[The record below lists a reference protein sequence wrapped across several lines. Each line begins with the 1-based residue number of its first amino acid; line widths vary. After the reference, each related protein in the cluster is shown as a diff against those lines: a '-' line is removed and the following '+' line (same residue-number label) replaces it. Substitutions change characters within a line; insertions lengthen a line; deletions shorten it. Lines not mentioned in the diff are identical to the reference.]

1 MDDTLDLAGDPAVSL
16 TGDERAAARAFVQR
30 CEVRLSTLHRIALAV
45 LSGAGLLVVLPVV
58 ARDSIS
64 GIIRSLVIG
73 DLQVMDAFLVV
84 AVAAVLVAPG
94 MAMWLLFRDLT
105 RFYFYANHFGDT
117 RSETFTPRFTL
128 TSLRLPS
135 DELDGASAADLDRAR
150 RDPSMVELLVP
161 ANDESRTRI
170 DRQIDIYG
178 LGRGADNDDRTRA
191 SALLE
196 LAASASRPLV
206 DEVAKIEYGMARHVL
221 RLQGIVLRYVKTL
234 LALLTSAIAIY
245 AGDAVV
251 AGTGDGID
259 ATQGIWLAAIVLVWV
274 PALVFAV
281 TSPVR
286 WVEQTMRTDG
296 ATSSAIEHDP
306 ELTFVERVLVRI
318 AAVGY
323 VAAVAGMIAALV
335 DASVT
340 TGGVVA
346 GVSVLVVSAA
356 AVVGSITSGRV
367 RSLLTLR

>member
-1 MDDTLDLAGDPAVSL
+1 MDDELDRAAAL
-16 TGDERAAARAFVQR
+16 TGDERAAVRAFVQR

-58 ARDSIS
+58 ARDSIA
-64 GIIRSLVIG
+64 GIIRSLLVG
-73 DLQVMDAFLVV
+73 ELQWMDGFLVI
-84 AVAAVLVAPG
+84 AMGAVLVAPA
-94 MAMWLLFRDLT
+94 MAMWLLLRDLT

-150 RDPSMVELLVP
+150 HDPRMVELLVP
-161 ANDESRTRI
+161 ANEASRTRI
-170 DRQIDIYG
+170 DRQVEIYG
-178 LGRGADNDDRTRA
+178 LGRASDNDDGARA
-191 SALLE
+191 NALLE
-196 LAASASRPLV
+196 LAASTSRPLV
-206 DEVAKIEYGMARHVL
+206 EEVAKIEYGMARHVL

-251 AGTGDGID
+251 AGSGPDVGID
-259 ATQGIWLAAIVLVWV
+259 ATQGVWLAAIVLVWV
-274 PALVFAV
+274 PSLVFAV

-286 WVEQTMRTDG
+286 WVEQTMRTEG

-318 AAVGY
+318 AGVGFVAGAAGM
-323 VAAVAGMIAALV
+323 VAAIV
-335 DASVT
+335 DGSVT
-340 TGGVVA
+340 AGGEIA
-346 GVSVLVVSAA
+346 GAVVLVASAA
-356 AVVGSITSGRV
+356 AVVGSIVSGRAHN
-367 RSLLTLR
+367 LLTLH